1 MKRILMIVAALMCF
15 ATFSFAV
22 GESVTEKEWKLGTIN
37 ILALNWTSGTNGN
50 LSIETDRAIR
60 GMVYQAAFS
69 NAVGTVTAYD
79 VALIG
84 RLGQDV
90 LEGQGTNITADAIL
104 IRSAGSIITNS
115 VGRDIFP
122 IPLNERLTLSVS
134 AAGTNESG
142 TVLLYTRP

>member
-1 MKRILMIVAALMCF
+1 MKRLSMLVALLVCS

-22 GESVTEKEWKLGTIN
+22 GESVTEREWKIGTIN
-37 ILALNWTSGTNGN
+37 VLALNWTSGTNGA
-50 LSIETDRAIR
+50 LSIATDGPIR

-79 VALIG
+79 VSLTG

-90 LEGQGTNITADAIL
+90 LEGQRTNITADAIL
-104 IRSAGSIITNS
+104 IRSDGYIVTNS
-115 VGRDIFP
+115 LGRKIFP
-122 IPLNERLTLSVS
+122 IPLNEKLTLNVDN
-134 AAGTNESG
+134 AGTNESG